1 MVYVLDTD
9 HLSLFHR
16 GFPGIRD
23 RLDLLSPDQIAITI
37 ITAEE
42 QLRGRLAQISKAST
56 SEDRIKKYLWLQ
68 ETLVSLNNL
77 PILQSSIA
85 AEQKVEE
92 FRRLKI
98 RVGTQDLRI
107 AAITLAHNGILVT
120 RNLKDFSQIPG
131 LTVENW
137 AIGCQ

>member
-1 MVYVLDTD
+1 MVYILDTD
-9 HLSLFHR
+9 HLSLLHR

-23 RLDLLSPDQIAITI
+23 RLNLMSPDQIAITI

-42 QLRGRLAQISKAST
+42 QLRGRLAQISKAS
-56 SEDRIKKYLWLQ
+56 SIEDRVKKYLWLQ
-68 ETLVSLNNL
+68 ETLASLNKL
-77 PILQSSIA
+77 PILQSSIT

-98 RVGTQDLRI
+98 QVGTQDLRI

-131 LTVENW
+131 LTIENW
-137 AIGCQ
+137 AIG

>member
-16 GFPGIRD
+16 GFPGIRE
-23 RLDLLSPDQIAITI
+23 RIDLLSPDQIAIMI

-42 QLRGRLAQISKAST
+42 QLRGRLAQISKAS
-56 SEDRIKKYLWLQ
+56 SIEDRVKKYLWLQ
-68 ETLVSLNNL
+68 ETLASLNKL

-85 AEQKVEE
+85 AGHKVEE

-107 AAITLAHNGILVT
+107 AAITLAHQGILVT

-131 LTVENW
+131 LTIENW
-137 AIGCQ
+137 AIGRQ

>member
-107 AAITLAHNGILVT
+107 AAITLVHNGILVT